1 MFFIY
6 LFFCDGILLAGAALP
21 LFNSYKWIQ
30 NLPVKVRWRRSV
42 LKVVKKILMDCLEI
56 KVIPILPE
64 ESPEQLIKEIGT
76 LIDVNVVMMML
87 I

>member
-1 MFFIY
+1 M
-6 LFFCDGILLAGAALP
+6 
-21 LFNSYKWIQ
+21 
-30 NLPVKVRWRRSV
+30 
-42 LKVVKKILMDCLEI
+42 LKVVKKILVDCLEI

-64 ESPEQLIKEIGT
+64 ESPEQLIKEIGS